1 MAEPKIF
8 LKGNRDRIEKSY
20 LEQAKS
26 LPRVFAAID
35 KKMQECTEEVAL
47 ACKYL
52 YAFMPYSD
60 IGNYPF
66 EVFLD
71 YAENGVQLWKENPQ
85 VAALPE
91 EIFLNYVL
99 FHRVNEEEIAPCRTF
114 FRTEIGT
121 RTQGMNFKE
130 AALEVNYW
138 CAEEATYH
146 CTDDRTLSAVS
157 VYQRGNG
164 RCGEESVFTVNA
176 LRSVGVPARQVYAPK
191 WSHCDDNHAWVE
203 IWCDGEWYF
212 LGACE
217 PEEILNKGWFTNASS
232 RAMMIHSRVL
242 TQKLP
247 NGEVIGKDGM
257 VTMLNELKRYAVTKE
272 ITVSVKDE
280 QGAPAE
286 GAEVSFEVLNYSEYA
301 PIAEKKTDS
310 KGTARLTTGLG
321 SLHISAR
328 MCSDGEW
335 FYAETVM
342 NTEKEDNCEICLVP
356 QDKRNDGESEKWT
369 AADIFAPH
377 DAPVNTDMPTL
388 EQKAKGNKRLAAANA
403 HREQK
408 VRNWSNPECE
418 RFLEKKVN
426 RIEEAI
432 AASYREDLLRVLT
445 EKDRTD
451 CISDVLEE
459 HLELAIPYHGMMKKD
474 TFVSYVLNPRVD
486 DEVLQKYRREIK
498 KHFSRDEKQELRDD
512 PSRIWNLIE
521 KAIVSRPEKER
532 SSVITTPAGCIRT
545 CTGSFLSKKILF
557 VAIARTFGV
566 AARLNPHDRSMEY
579 MENGRFV
586 PVLARTEKNCTLIL
600 KAGETVQWK
609 YFQNWSIAKLE
620 NGRYTSLKLG
630 AENFEDQILNLPLE
644 SGNYRILT
652 SNRLPNGNMF
662 ANEYHFEIQPGE
674 TKEIELVLREA
685 DLEDMLENISSCK
698 SPHQMQGA
706 IVKTYLANQEHIA
719 KENIVMVS
727 VMPCTAKK
735 FEITREDECGAGVP
749 DVDIV
754 ITTNE
759 LAKMLKDAEI
769 QLEAMNPNAK
779 FDLPLG
785 FGTGAAVIFGVTGGV
800 MEAALRTAVE
810 KLTGKDTVLEYTDV
824 RGMNGIKEASVDVN
838 GTTVKVA
845 VVSGLANANQLLT
858 AIKNGTADYQFVEVM
873 ACPGGC
879 VNGGGQPHQNAATR
893 VLNDVPKMRGAALYR
908 NDAGSA
914 IRKSHENP
922 VVKEVYES
930 FLGEP
935 GSEKAHELLHTSYQ
949 MR

>member
-1 MAEPKIF
+1 MAEPRVF
-8 LKGNRDRIEKSY
+8 LKENRGRIEENY

-26 LPRVFAAID
+26 LPRVFAPVD
-35 KKMQECTEEVAL
+35 EKLQKCTEEVAL

-71 YAENGVQLWKENPQ
+71 YAENGVRLWKENPQ
-85 VAALPE
+85 VADLPE

-99 FHRVNEEEIAPCRTF
+99 FHRVNEEEIAQCRTY
-114 FRTEIGT
+114 FRAEIGS
-121 RTQGMNFKE
+121 RIQGMNFRE

-146 CTDDRTLSAVS
+146 CTDDRTLSAIS
-157 VYQRGNG
+157 VYRRGNG

-203 IWCDGEWYF
+203 IWCDGKWYF

-232 RAMMIHSRVL
+232 RAMMIHSRVFD
-242 TQKLP
+242 TKIP
-247 NGEVIGKDGM
+247 EGEVIGTDGM

-272 ITVSVKDE
+272 ITVTVKDT
-280 QGAPAE
+280 QGLPAE
-286 GAEVSFEVLNYSEYA
+286 EAEVSFEVLNYSEYA

-342 NTEKEDNCEICLVP
+342 NTEKEDNCELCLVP
-356 QDKRNDGESEKWT
+356 QDERNDGESEKWT

-377 DAPVNTDMPTL
+377 DAPVNTDMPTP
-388 EQKAKGNKRLAAANA
+388 EQKAKGNKRLAAANV

-432 AASYREDLLRVLT
+432 AASYREDLLGVLT

-459 HLELAIPYHGMMKKD
+459 HLELSIPYHGMMKKD

-498 KHFSRDEKQELRDD
+498 KHFSRAEKQELRDD

-521 KAIVSRPEKER
+521 KAIISRPEKER

-557 VAIARTFGV
+557 VAIARTLGV

-685 DLEDMLENISSCK
+685 DLEDMLENISM
-698 SPHQMQGA
+698 PEFML
-706 IVKTYLANQEHIA
+706 KTEDGTELKASDLTADGKHILMFLEEEKEPTEHILNEMMEQEEA
-719 KENIVMVS
+719 FAGYAEQIIFVVRSKEALETPTLS
-727 VMPCTAKK
+727 KA
-735 FEITREDECGAGVP
+735 
-749 DVDIV
+749 
-754 ITTNE
+754 
-759 LAKMLKDAEI
+759 LAKLKNIQIYYDDFSEI
-769 QLEAMNPNAK
+769 INTLGRRMYVDPDK
-779 FDLPLG
+779 LPLIIVTNG
-785 FGTGAAVIFGVTGGV
+785 TLNGIYATSGYNVGTGD
-800 MEAALRTAVE
+800 MLLR
-810 KLTGKDTVLEYTDV
+810 L
-824 RGMNGIKEASVDVN
+824 M
-838 GTTVKVA
+838 
-845 VVSGLANANQLLT
+845 
-858 AIKNGTADYQFVEVM
+858 
-873 ACPGGC
+873 
-879 VNGGGQPHQNAATR
+879 
-893 VLNDVPKMRGAALYR
+893 
-908 NDAGSA
+908 
-914 IRKSHENP
+914 
-922 VVKEVYES
+922 
-930 FLGEP
+930 
-935 GSEKAHELLHTSYQ
+935 
-949 MR
+949 